1 MPLIRTTSRNGTTIM
16 FSIPS
21 QIAQACDIQRGDD
34 VEIILLGEGEF
45 KVRKVVTHGG
55 GA

>member
-1 MPLIRTTSRNGTTIM
+1 MPLIRTTSRNGTTVM

-21 QIAQACDIQRGDD
+21 QIAQACDIARGDD
-34 VEIILLGEGEF
+34 LEIILLGEGEF
-45 KVRKVVTHGG
+45 KVRKKVDKPG